1 MELCASL
8 YEGGTTPSFGV
19 IKCCREVLRHTRL
32 NVMIRPRGGDFLCSE
47 HDLKCM
53 AYEIEAARDLGAD
66 GLVFG
71 CLTADG
77 DIDLKALDFL
87 MERAGATE
95 VTFHRAFDLV
105 RDPKTA
111 LEQLIEHGVCRL
123 LTSGL
128 RPKAVQGME
137 MIAALNAQSAGRIK
151 IMAGSGV
158 SPDNIMELAVKTGI
172 REFHFSAKVPR
183 PSDMSYRPEE
193 DIMSGNY
200 YIDEYDREV
209 SSFRKIKAALEVI
222 KGLAGR
228 THRQAEGKTMLT
240 LN

>member
-1 MELCASL
+1 MAAEAAGATRVELCSSL

-53 AYEIEAARDLGAD
+53 DYEIEAARDLGAD

-87 MERAGATE
+87 MKKAGSTE
-95 VTFHRAFDLV
+95 VTFHRAFDMV
-105 RDPKTA
+105 RDPKTS
-111 LEQLIEHGVCRL
+111 LEQLIERGVCRL

-137 MIAALNAQSAGRIK
+137 TIAALNAQSAGRIK

-158 SPDNIMELAVKTGI
+158 SPENIKELAEKTGI

-183 PSDMSYRPEE
+183 PSDMRYRPQE
-193 DIMSGNY
+193 DIMSGSFF
-200 YIDEYDREV
+200 IDEYDREV
-209 SSFRKIKAALEVI
+209 SSHYKIKTALEVI
-222 KGLAGR
+222 KGLPAGVI
-228 THRQAEGKTMLT
+228 
-240 LN
+240 